1 MTTVSRETMQLEAYA
16 ALLRK
21 WNPTINLV
29 APATLPNLEARHI
42 ADSLQLTRT
51 AGDAAGDWLDIGS
64 GGGLP
69 GIVIAVSRPDLSM
82 SLLESDKRKCSFL
95 RSAARELGLENVK
108 IINDRIEQAAPQAT
122 NNVSARALAPLP
134 LLLSYVSRHLAPD
147 GTAWLMKGR
156 NWRSEVDDARKDWNF
171 DLCTHKSQTDEEA
184 VILQI
189 TGIRHA

>member
-16 ALLRK
+16 TLLRK

-42 ADSLQLTRT
+42 ADSLQLART
-51 AGDAAGDWLDIGS
+51 AEDAVGDWLDIGS

-69 GIVIAVSRPDLSM
+69 GIVIAVSRPDLSV

-95 RSAARELGLENVK
+95 RSAVRELGLENVK
-108 IINDRIEQAAPQAT
+108 IINERIEQAGPQSAS
-122 NNVSARALAPLP
+122 NVSARALAPLP

-156 NWRSEVDDARKDWNF
+156 NWRSEVDDARKDWSF